1 MDVDTNGYKKPL
13 MGYIDPE
20 TLDFRWFEA
29 RKVWPE
35 PNRSFLALR
44 KKSQLNQDLQYIETR
59 MKNLPVSPLKYQSV
73 YHSSSWSRHGP
84 VSSAPGSRLC
94 QGRKACEEIIGI

>member
-44 KKSQLNQDLQYIETR
+44 KNLN
-59 MKNLPVSPLKYQSV
+59 
-73 YHSSSWSRHGP
+73 
-84 VSSAPGSRLC
+84 
-94 QGRKACEEIIGI
+94 